1 LNEAR
6 TFKVHWP
13 DFGLACAKVRG
24 PPGFKA
30 QTDLIPIFGEI
41 EQLDSEIGN

>member
-1 LNEAR
+1 VEN
-6 TFKVHWP
+6 WGP
-13 DFGLACAKVRG
+13 DLGIAYAKVRG

-30 QTDLIPIFGEI
+30 PTDLIPIFDAI